1 MKGICS
7 WSGRECTR
15 ALFLK
20 GEFFMDVI
28 RNALPYLMDG
38 LKVTLY
44 IFIIALILGFIIGLI
59 VALLRLA
66 PIKPLNW
73 VAKTYINAIR
83 GTPFIVQLFFIYFG
97 LNTIPWISMDKTMAG
112 IVTVA
117 INAGAYFA
125 EIIRAGIQSID
136 SGQAEAGRSLGL
148 TSSQTMRY
156 IVLPQAFRRM
166 LPTFTNQSIISLKD
180 TSLLSIIGIADLTQ
194 RGQIQQAA
202 TYESFKI
209 WLTVGVIYFIII
221 YALTLL
227 ANFMER
233 RFELR

>member
-1 MKGICS
+1 
-7 WSGRECTR
+7 
-15 ALFLK
+15 
-20 GEFFMDVI
+20 MDVI
-28 RNALPYLMDG
+28 RNAFPYLMDG

-44 IFIIALILGFIIGLI
+44 IFVIALILGFIIGLI

-73 VAKTYINAIR
+73 IAKSYINAIR
-83 GTPFIVQLFFIYFG
+83 GTPVIVQLFFIYFG
-97 LNTIPWISMDKTMAG
+97 LNTIPWISMDKTTAG
-112 IVTVA
+112 IVTIA

-125 EIIRAGIQSID
+125 EIIRAGIQSVD
-136 SGQAEAGRSLGL
+136 SGQTEAARSLGL
-148 TSSQTMRY
+148 TSTQTMRY
-156 IVLPQAFRRM
+156 VVLPQAFRRM

-209 WLTVGVIYFIII
+209 WLMVGVIYFIII

-227 ANFMER
+227 ANFLER